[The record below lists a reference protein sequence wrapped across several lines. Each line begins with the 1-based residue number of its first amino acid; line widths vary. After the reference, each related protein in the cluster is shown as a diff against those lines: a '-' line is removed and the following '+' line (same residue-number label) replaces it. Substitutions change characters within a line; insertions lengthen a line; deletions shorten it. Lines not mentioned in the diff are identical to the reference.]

1 MFLKI
6 FKSKSLNLYSNDF
19 YMFSCLANL
28 VSAIFAY
35 FVIPDFCHSL
45 SIFGVVLFVGMMV
58 ENIVKKTFSND
69 EYNSRYSVK
78 ILYEIFLVSI
88 SLILMKNEYL
98 LYLPI
103 LLSMLYLN
111 VNTIIKSKL
120 LKYVSYIF
128 MLSPIFKII
137 DMPSNDILAY
147 ISVCVMFIFISIL
160 SSILFQSNS
169 EMVEE
174 STRRENILKE
184 IYKLTNRHKI
194 HDVRNEL
201 AKLYMSAYKHSE
213 TDPGKF
219 LKVLKES
226 SDNIQRYT
234 NADIFKN
241 DEKIDLE
248 TLIEDLHQYSTFSE
262 INYTNSFIDRRQ
274 IVGNRNFLSS
284 LIKRLLENCV
294 EKSRANNISG
304 DVILIKRENVLILLE
319 ECGTTVSDSFRDFLS
334 VVQDPTVESI
344 FQFKV
349 HVQELKNGF
358 EYKII
363 FQKVD
368 P

>member
-6 FKSKSLNLYSNDF
+6 FKNKVLNLYTNDF

-35 FVIPDFCHSL
+35 FVIPDYCHSL
-45 SIFGVVLFVGMMV
+45 SIFGVILFLGMLG
-58 ENIVKKTFSND
+58 ESIVKKSFTNE

-78 ILYEIFLVSI
+78 ILYEIFLVII
-88 SLILMKNEYL
+88 SMVLMKNEYL

-111 VNTIIKSKL
+111 VNTIIKSKF

-128 MLSPIFKII
+128 MLSPIFKIVS
-137 DMPSNDILAY
+137 MESKDILAY
-147 ISVCVMFIFISIL
+147 VSVCVMFIFISIL

-169 EMVEE
+169 EMIEE
-174 STRRENILKE
+174 SNRREHILKE

-201 AKLYMSAYKHSE
+201 TKLYMSAYKHSE
-213 TDPGKF
+213 NDPGTFMKI
-219 LKVLKES
+219 LKES
-226 SDNIQRYT
+226 SENIQRYT

-294 EKSRANNISG
+294 EKSRAQNSPG
-304 DVILIKRENVLILLE
+304 DVILIKRENILIFID

-344 FQFKV
+344 FQFRV

-363 FQKVD
+363 FQKT